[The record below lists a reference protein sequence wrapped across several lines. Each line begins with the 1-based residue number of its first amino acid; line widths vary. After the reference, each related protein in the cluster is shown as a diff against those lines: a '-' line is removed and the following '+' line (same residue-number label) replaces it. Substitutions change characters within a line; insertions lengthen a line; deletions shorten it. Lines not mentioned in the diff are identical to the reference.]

1 MQGIKKQTVD
11 KFKSN
16 VKININKDMAT
27 SIKSFGNTKIDKD
40 KFTEIKNGLQDGMS
54 KVQVNVKIN

>member
-1 MQGIKKQTVD
+1 MQGVKKQTVD

-16 VKININKDMAT
+16 KKINLNKDMAT

-40 KFTEIKNGLQDGMS
+40 KFVEIKNGLSDGMS
-54 KVQVNVKIN
+54 KV